1 MANKRSN
8 GEGTIDKVIRSG
20 YSYWRC
26 RYTVSNA
33 SGKQNQKAKYFKTQK
48 EAREYLQSVSVEL
61 NNDTYLEPSKQTVS
75 QWLDTWLKDYCNEQK
90 YSTVKHY
97 KAQCETHIKPALGA
111 IKLCDLRPQQ
121 IQSFYNELAKT
132 GKITTK
138 KDKSGK
144 TVTTRS
150 PLASKTIK
158 NIHAVFSK
166 ALSIAV
172 ELDYIKTNP
181 ASKTSIKR
189 PVRKEIHPLTDEQAK
204 LFMKNIG
211 NDKYSNILRV
221 ILYSGLRE
229 SEAIGLTWDSV
240 DFKNNVLKIDKQL
253 QRRPQADGGYTFTP
267 PKNNKTRY
275 ITVAPF
281 VMQIL
286 KDQQKKQL
294 EEKNKCPADIWQG
307 YKDSKEQKTAL
318 VFTDE
323 LGSNLHPKLL
333 YQRYK
338 RIAKKIGAEDTT
350 VHDLRHTFA
359 VFSLQNGDDYKTVQE
374 NLGHASASFTLDI
387 YGHVS
392 EKMKQASADRMQAH
406 IMELMSGS

>member
-1 MANKRSN
+1 
-8 GEGTIDKVIRSG
+8 
-20 YSYWRC
+20 
-26 RYTVSNA
+26 
-33 SGKQNQKAKYFKTQK
+33 
-48 EAREYLQSVSVEL
+48 
-61 NNDTYLEPSKQTVS
+61 
-75 QWLDTWLKDYCNEQK
+75 
-90 YSTVKHY
+90 
-97 KAQCETHIKPALGA
+97 
-111 IKLCDLRPQQ
+111 
-121 IQSFYNELAKT
+121 
-132 GKITTK
+132 
-138 KDKSGK
+138 
-144 TVTTRS
+144 
-150 PLASKTIK
+150 
-158 NIHAVFSK
+158 
-166 ALSIAV
+166 
-172 ELDYIKTNP
+172 
-181 ASKTSIKR
+181 
-189 PVRKEIHPLTDEQAK
+189 
-204 LFMKNIG
+204 MKNIG

-221 ILYSGLRE
+221 ILYTGLRE

-253 QRRPQADGGYTFTP
+253 QRRPQSDGGYTFTP

-275 ITVAPF
+275 ITAAPF
-281 VMQIL
+281 VMKIL

-392 EKMKQASADRMQAH
+392 EKMRQASADRMQAH
-406 IMELMSGS
+406 IMEHMSGS